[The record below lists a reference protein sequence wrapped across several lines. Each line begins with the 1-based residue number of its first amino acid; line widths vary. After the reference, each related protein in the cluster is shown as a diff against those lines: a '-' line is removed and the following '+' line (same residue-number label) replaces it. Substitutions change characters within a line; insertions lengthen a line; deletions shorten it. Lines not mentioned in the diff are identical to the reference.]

1 MGLLPLRGFPLG
13 KPHGSAACGAPE
25 RRPVKPG
32 GTWLLSAEVQGVEV
46 GCEAVLLGGLLLE
59 GVTRVAALL
68 LAVPEEPGGHSKG

>member
-1 MGLLPLRGFPLG
+1 MKAR
-13 KPHGSAACGAPE
+13 
-25 RRPVKPG
+25 

-46 GCEAVLLGGLLLE
+46 GREAVLLGALLLV